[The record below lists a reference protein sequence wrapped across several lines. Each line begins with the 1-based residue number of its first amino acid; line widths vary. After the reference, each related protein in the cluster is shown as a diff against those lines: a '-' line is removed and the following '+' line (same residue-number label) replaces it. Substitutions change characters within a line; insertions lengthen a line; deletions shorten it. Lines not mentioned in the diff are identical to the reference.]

1 LPATLPTHPGW
12 RTGLGKWCRSPVIC
26 HDSLAAA
33 AVQKRLTLFYPEQW
47 NEKQADVMVH
57 LPDFRL
63 MQTASPT
70 APRRR
75 VHGPGSGLNT
85 GNKKTHQL
93 NPRDR
98 FCTAANPGFNT
109 IQYRQAYTTEPDD
122 SVNND
127 ADEN

>member
-1 LPATLPTHPGW
+1 LL
-12 RTGLGKWCRSPVIC
+12 
-26 HDSLAAA
+26 
-33 AVQKRLTLFYPEQW
+33 YPKQW

-63 MQTASPT
+63 MQTALPA

-85 GNKKTHQL
+85 GDKKTHQL
-93 NPRDR
+93 NPWDR
-98 FCTAANPGFNT
+98 FCTAANPDSKT
-109 IQYRQAYTTEPDD
+109 IHYRKVYTTEPDD

-127 ADEN
+127 TDEIGRRGRRLTCAKGGLGNAENVLSLKC